1 MVAAVFAGGTGIA
14 LTGTGRVF
22 VDVGMVP
29 LLLLF
34 AVMETGGLLGSGF
47 G

>member
-1 MVAAVFAGGTGIA
+1 MVAEVFAGGTGIA

-22 VDVGMVP
+22 VNVGMVP
-29 LLLLF
+29 LLLLLF
-34 AVMETGGLLGSGF
+34 AAETGGLLGSGF